1 MRDSWQS
8 RRLQQ
13 KIVFPAA
20 LFHSGILTL
29 KANKTDHNSVAM
41 KLRWKGTSPLLF
53 QVKSGKELKAFL
65 FNDFL
70 MLTRPRSSIAGSLSK
85 KIGFESN
92 EQDAIYDIYRKVGIN
107 TLISSISLSFSSL
120 YCNCVDC
127 HGLSGIF
134 LRVTYSYHFVSAY
147 HAEWSHRQENSR
159 SES

>member
-20 LFHSGILTL
+20 HSGIVML
-29 KANKTDHNSVAM
+29 KANKTDHSSVAM
-41 KLRWKGTSPLLF
+41 KLRWRGTSPLLF

-107 TLISSISLSFSSL
+107 TLTSSISLSFSSL

-127 HGLSGIF
+127 HGLSGIV
-134 LRVTYSYHFVSAY
+134 LRVTCSYHFVSAY

>member
-1 MRDSWQS
+1 M
-8 RRLQQ
+8 
-13 KIVFPAA
+13 
-20 LFHSGILTL
+20 
-29 KANKTDHNSVAM
+29 
-41 KLRWKGTSPLLF
+41 LF

-107 TLISSISLSFSSL
+107 TLTSSISLSFSSL

-127 HGLSGIF
+127 HGF
-134 LRVTYSYHFVSAY
+134 LTILFQPIMLNEVIVKRN
-147 HAEWSHRQENSR
+147 QEVNR
-159 SES
+159 K